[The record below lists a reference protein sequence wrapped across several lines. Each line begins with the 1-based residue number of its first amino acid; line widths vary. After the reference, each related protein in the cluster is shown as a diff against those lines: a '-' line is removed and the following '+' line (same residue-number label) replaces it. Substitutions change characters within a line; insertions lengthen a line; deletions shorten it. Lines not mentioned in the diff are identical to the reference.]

1 MTFKYKPGIFIKC
14 SNDISKIIKKILLSI
29 IFLYVWVV
37 LFYPINNLMTYI
49 TNTFF
54 ICSFNIL
61 ISFLYY
67 KFTKNSKRLL
77 FIIGNTYSLING
89 LLLSMLIPSNIPLF
103 LSLTIMFVVSLVI
116 LLFNKFLNIK
126 LNYIIMVLLCLFIYS
141 YIYNNDIN
149 YLLIL
154 KNNTWLFLI
163 LTVVIIS
170 AFLTINDCIKWRITI
185 IYFIVLIG
193 CVVLD
198 VIITKNNNLNSYLNI
213 VISLFNLIC
222 AIFVINDFKSTS
234 VIIFNQ
240 YVYAF
245 AIAIAMY
252 LSIKYNNYC
261 IVFITIIF
269 LNVFISIVDN
279 LYINLK
285 NKN

>member
-154 KNNTWLFLI
+154 K
-163 LTVVIIS
+163 S
-170 AFLTINDCIKWRITI
+170 K
-185 IYFIVLIG
+185 
-193 CVVLD
+193 
-198 VIITKNNNLNSYLNI
+198 
-213 VISLFNLIC
+213 IC
-222 AIFVINDFKSTS
+222 
-234 VIIFNQ
+234 
-240 YVYAF
+240 Y
-245 AIAIAMY
+245 
-252 LSIKYNNYC
+252 
-261 IVFITIIF
+261 
-269 LNVFISIVDN
+269 
-279 LYINLK
+279 
-285 NKN
+285 